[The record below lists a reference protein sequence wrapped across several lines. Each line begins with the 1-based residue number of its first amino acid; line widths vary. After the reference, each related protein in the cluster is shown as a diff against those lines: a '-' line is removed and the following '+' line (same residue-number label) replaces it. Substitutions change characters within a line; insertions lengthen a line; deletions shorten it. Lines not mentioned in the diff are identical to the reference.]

1 MSKQLQW
8 VTDHLQIVNDRFV
21 LCVHCHRKGGK
32 KRDGESGQQIFMA
45 AATVN
50 AVVVVVVLKVIR
62 RSTKVSRVLLS
73 WASCL

>member
-1 MSKQLQW
+1 M
-8 VTDHLQIVNDRFV
+8 TDLSFV
-21 LCVHCHRKGGK
+21 FTAIGREGK